1 MPFLRRFLPRAYNQD
16 MNIRILLVLLACTA
30 GLADNQPMFRGGLA
44 HTGVYPGTAPRHE
57 PKLKWQFATGGQ
69 VISSPAVANGM
80 IYVGSTD
87 QQLYALD
94 LETGQPK
101 WKFATESSISSS
113 PAIAGGTVYFASYD
127 GNFYAVDALTGK
139 LKWKFETGGERRFS
153 HINLHG
159 VEPSG
164 ETHNDPWDF
173 FLSSPAVFNGA
184 VYFGSGDNYVY
195 SLDAATGSLKWK
207 FRTGDVV
214 HASPAIVDGIL
225 YIGSWDSMLYA
236 LEAATG
242 KGKWGF
248 QAGFDP
254 QNGNQQGFQS
264 SPAVSGGMVYVG
276 CRDSNV
282 YAIDAKTGTRK
293 WAVSNHGSWVVPSPA
308 LYEGKVYFGTS
319 DTGLLR
325 IVDAATGTDVA
336 TIDAKWP
343 VYSSPAIANGTVY
356 VGTFGGKLL
365 AIDVKTREKLWE
377 FQTEASKRN
386 VPALS
391 KADGKIDFDK
401 MMTRN
406 FFDDMVMAVARYLA
420 AGSILSSPAI
430 DNGVI
435 YFGSTD
441 GNVYALM

>member
-1 MPFLRRFLPRAYNQD
+1 MH
-16 MNIRILLVLLACTA
+16 IRILLVFLACGAVSA
-30 GLADNQPMFRGGLA
+30 GNQSMFRGGLD
-44 HTGVYPGTAPRHE
+44 HSGVYSGTAPRHE

-69 VISSPAVANGM
+69 VISSAAVANGVL
-80 IYVGSTD
+80 YVGSTD
-87 QQLYALD
+87 HQLYAFD
-94 LETGQPK
+94 LQTGQPK
-101 WKFATESSISSS
+101 WKFPTGSSISSS
-113 PAIAGGTVYFASYD
+113 PAVAGGIVYFASYD
-127 GNFYAVDALTGK
+127 GNFYAVNAATGK
-139 LKWKFETGGERRFS
+139 LKWKFETEGERRFS
-153 HINLHG
+153 HRNLHG
-159 VEPSG
+159 VQPSG

-214 HASPAIVDGIL
+214 HASPAIADGIL

-236 LEAATG
+236 LDAATG
-242 KGKWGF
+242 AGKWGF

-264 SPAVSGGMVYVG
+264 SPAVSGGVVYTG

-282 YAIDAKTGTRK
+282 YAIDATTGKKK
-293 WAVSNHGSWVVPSPA
+293 WAVSNNGSWVMPTPLV
-308 LYEGKVYFGTS
+308 YEGKVYFGTS

-325 IVDAATGTDVA
+325 IVDAATGADVA

-343 VYSSPAIANGTVY
+343 VYSLPAIANGTVY

-365 AIDVKTREKLWE
+365 AIDVKTRETLWE

-386 VPALS
+386 APALT
-391 KADGKIDFDK
+391 KPDGKIDFDR

-406 FFDDMVMAVARYLA
+406 FFDDMVLGVARYLST
-420 AGSILSSPAI
+420 GSILSSPTI

>member
-1 MPFLRRFLPRAYNQD
+1 
-16 MNIRILLVLLACTA
+16 MNIRILLVLLAATA
-30 GLADNQPMFRGGLA
+30 GLADNQPMFRGGLE

-69 VISSPAVANGM
+69 VISSPAIANGM
-80 IYVGSTD
+80 VYVGSTD
-87 QQLYALD
+87 QQFYALD
-94 LETGQPK
+94 LETGQVK
-101 WKFATESSISSS
+101 WKFSTESSISSS
-113 PAIAGGTVYFASYD
+113 PAVSGGTVYFESYD
-127 GNFYAVDALTGK
+127 GNFYALDAATGK
-139 LKWKFETGGERRFS
+139 LKWKFATEGERRYA
-153 HINLHG
+153 HKNLHG
-159 VEPSG
+159 LHPSG
-164 ETHNDPWDF
+164 EVSPDPWDF
-173 FLSSPAVFNGA
+173 YLSSPAVYNGF

-195 SLDAATGSLKWK
+195 AVDAATGALQWK

-214 HASPAIVDGIL
+214 HASPAIADGTV

-242 KGKWGF
+242 KGKWRF

-254 QNGNQQGFQS
+254 QVGNQQGFQS
-264 SPAVSGGMVYVG
+264 SPAVSGGTIYVG

-293 WAVSNHGSWVVPSPA
+293 WAVSNNGSWVMPSPA
-308 LYEGKVYFGTS
+308 VHDGQVFFGTS

-325 IVDAATGTDVA
+325 IVNAATGADIA
-336 TIDAKWP
+336 TVDAKFP
-343 VYSSPAIANGTVY
+343 VYSSPAIANGAAY
-356 VGTFGGKLL
+356 IGTFGGKLL
-365 AIDVKTREKLWE
+365 AIDVKTREILWQ

-386 VPALS
+386 APALT
-391 KADGKIDFDK
+391 KADGKIDFDN
-401 MMTRN
+401 MMHRN
-406 FFDDMVMAVARYLA
+406 FYDDMVLGVARFLTT
-420 AGSILSSPAI
+420 GSILSSPAI